1 MVKPDYNGA
10 KHFGRFDQKLEKG
23 NTSKGVTFLAEN
35 FRRDE
40 PFHLNSPRN
49 YRVFYTNGK
58 RSLFASPWAFE
69 KCPTNALGK
78 G

>member
-1 MVKPDYNGA
+1 MPRKV
-10 KHFGRFDQKLEKG
+10 LL
-23 NTSKGVTFLAEN
+23 FLQEN
-35 FRRDE
+35 FHRDE

-49 YRVFYTNGK
+49 YRVFHINGK
-58 RSLFASPWAFE
+58 RSLFAPQWAFE